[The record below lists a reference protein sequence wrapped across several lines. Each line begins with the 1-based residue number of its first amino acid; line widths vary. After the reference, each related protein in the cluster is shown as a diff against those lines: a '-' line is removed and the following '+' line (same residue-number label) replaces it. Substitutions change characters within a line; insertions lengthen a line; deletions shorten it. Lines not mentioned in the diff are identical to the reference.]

1 MSTAQSSFIGG
12 MKKDFSPLISSN
24 DTLTDALNATIIT
37 FNGNEYMLQQDMG
50 NGRIETAYLPK
61 GYVPVGI
68 AEHGGII
75 YVASYNPLTQR
86 SQIGSFPSPERNI
99 ASDENGETGQI
110 FSTTDFV
117 KSDTNEVITLSLTK
131 VFLMNDII
139 RPGDK
144 FYFYLDKSSKG
155 DLNYLQGYNNQDYR
169 PLKITP
175 GIISSDGEFLSILDS
190 IVEDAGQVYW
200 ADPDDNTE
208 TVNES
213 IYLETYNSKIAGNL
227 ALSGELECINSISV
241 TVNTGKITTSTDQEE
256 YQFQIN
262 MSVDYSTLASI
273 VNFRGYKI
281 QLSTDA
287 DPKYIILNS
296 WTNDTTSKKANYTS
310 EFSGEMY
317 TWENIDTPTSSDDI
331 YNPGVATY
339 LYQSATSK
347 FESSPNLTITVT
359 PLMTYGELTEYKQ
372 ELVIDTSKIG
382 SGEFNITAY
391 KFMHNIA
398 DGLTQLYFNI
408 ENYPLVNETINSV
421 TLNFYSYSKWNELV
435 GSPYAGNY
443 STIKNNVNKSDLL
456 VYSTQIPKQN
466 SYNGIRTINI
476 QSDFLPSKDEYI
488 IEMVV
493 SKSTTTYTDNGSG
506 TPEESQQ
513 YYYFGLLTTEM
524 FNDEYYDDAHDN
536 DNFSTYTQD
545 AISANLSLINSEPNR
560 TMIRSNMPGSL
571 QIKDSTTSP
580 ISEQSSATM
589 TITDTYILNPNIT
602 ISNKQNYPFDSVSIG
617 KSTIQVYKSVY
628 PYGMVEYPTTNIF
641 TVKIEQEEAAKV
653 SLSYRLSSDVDIK
666 YYSPISANSFVN
678 YRDTDSWGK
687 LVLVYFDGNGHNR
700 GYVFFFDTNT
710 YTFSDDGQDKD
721 NGDQANR
728 ATRSDTNESLG
739 YRATY
744 KNPGPNGLTGNLHIL
759 CSNIFKS
766 MQNLIGNSFVYPFLS
781 TTSTKVTN
789 AGDRPQTCKLSIA
802 SSSDRLY
809 FIMRYNNNDQIC
821 FLLPINPDNSD
832 TNKLQ
837 FSSLTPFTENGSTG
851 GKIRKSIL
859 VYNGEQQG
867 EQTLNP
873 YILETYTANAY
884 TIDYS
889 IITHLTKLDSNK
901 DNLVYT
907 NGNTRYYPSI
917 GVYQNS
923 YIDDWINKVVGE
935 DNTSDLTVLK
945 ISPYPFSTSTRNA
958 TSVSITIDDFI
969 DYERLLSN
977 TSSTQYMFWN
987 GTEYTSSIAN
997 GSITSLNDNTMLINL
1012 DGKVYIQQGAKPNGM
1027 DTEAW
1032 NFFNSLQYDSSTKQL
1047 MYNGSVTKADISASG
1062 PYFYLKGQGSTSE
1075 TLYLKEFG
1083 GYVEDGGFFYTL
1095 NNQ

>member
-99 ASDENGETGQI
+99 ASDENGETGQV

-117 KSDTNEVITLSLTK
+117 KSDTNEVLTLSLTK

-144 FYFYLDKSSKG
+144 FYFYLDKSSTG

-241 TVNTGKITTSTDQEE
+241 TVNTGKITTNTDQEE

-281 QLSTDA
+281 QLSTDVT
-287 DPKYIILNS
+287 PKYIILNS

-421 TLNFYSYSKWNELV
+421 TLNFYNYSKWNELV

-545 AISANLSLINSEPNR
+545 AINANLSLINSEPNR
-560 TMIRSNMPGSL
+560 TMIRSNMPGS
-571 QIKDSTTSP
+571 IITEDNTATS
-580 ISEQSSATM
+580 ITRKSSATM
-589 TITDTYILNPNIT
+589 TVTDTYALSSNIN
-602 ISNKQNYPFDSVSIG
+602 ISNDQNYPFDTISLGDSEIVVRKSNNATQTATYPKDRVLVITNTMTENISSGTNPTVVTLVYELTPDIDMKLYNSINRNL
-617 KSTIQVYKSVY
+617 YM
-628 PYGMVEYPTTNIF
+628 PED
-641 TVKIEQEEAAKV
+641 
-653 SLSYRLSSDVDIK
+653 SSN
-666 YYSPISANSFVN
+666 A
-678 YRDTDSWGK
+678 GK
-687 LVLVYFDGNGHNR
+687 LVIGYFNGDNGNR
-700 GYVFFFDTNT
+700 GYTFFFTSSSFRCNT
-710 YTFSDDGQDKD
+710 DKSQDDD
-721 NGDQANR
+721 NGDQPNQS
-728 ATRSDTNESLG
+728 TRGSTDESLG
-739 YRATY
+739 YRATIR
-744 KNPGPNGLTGNLHIL
+744 NPAPNGLTGALHMM
-759 CSNIFKS
+759 CSQIFKS
-766 MQNLIGNSFVYPFLS
+766 MQNLLGSQFIYPFLS
-781 TTSTKVTN
+781 SNDGGILISNSGDLDGVSAKLT
-789 AGDRPQTCKLSIA
+789 AGIGT
-802 SSSDRLY
+802 Y
-809 FIMRYNNNDQIC
+809 YIMKINNNDQIC
-821 FLLPINPDNSD
+821 FLLPSKWIAS
-832 TNKLQ
+832 
-837 FSSLTPFTENGSTG
+837 GSGVMTYD
-851 GKIRKSIL
+851 KMRDAFEKIL
-859 VYNGEQQG
+859 VYNGVSNTD
-867 EQTLNP
+867 QTINP
-873 YILETYTANAY
+873 YKLSSYTSNPY
-884 TIDYS
+884 TITYG
-889 IITHLTKLDSNK
+889 ITTRISKLDNEE
-901 DNLVYT
+901 NLVYRNRST
-907 NGNTRYYPSI
+907 TYYPNESNY
-917 GVYQNS
+917 VL
-923 YIDDWINKVVGE
+923 DWINKIS
-935 DNTSDLTVLK
+935 SDTTVTIPVLN
-945 ISPYPFSTSTRNA
+945 IPEFPFEQNKSETIN
-958 TSVSITIDDFI
+958 VSITIDDFT
-969 DYERLLSN
+969 DYERLLS
-977 TSSTQYMFWN
+977 SSSSSQYMFWN
-987 GTEYTSSIAN
+987 GSSYTSVISN
-997 GSITSLNDNTMLINL
+997 GSINNVTDNTLLFYKN
-1012 DGKVYIQQGAKPNGM
+1012 GKVYIQQGSKPSGFSN
-1027 DTEAW
+1027 EAW
-1032 NFFNSLQYDSSTKQL
+1032 DFFNSIQYDYVNKTL
-1047 MYNGSVTKADISASG
+1047 TYNGSVNKSDLTSGGTTNG
-1062 PYFYLKGQGSTSE
+1062 PYFSLPGQGTTTT

-1083 GYVEDGGFFYTL
+1083 GYVEDGGFFSSL
-1095 NNQ
+1095 

>member
-99 ASDENGETGQI
+99 ASDENGETGQV

-200 ADPDDNTE
+200 ADPDDNTQ

-213 IYLETYNSKIAGNL
+213 VYLETYNSKIAGNL

-241 TVNTGKITTSTDQEE
+241 TVNTGKITTSTNQEE

-287 DPKYIILNS
+287 TSKYIILNS

-310 EFSGEMY
+310 EFSGEKY

-339 LYQSATSK
+339 LYQSATSN

-359 PLMTYGELTEYKQ
+359 PLMTYGELTEYSQK
-372 ELVIDTSKIG
+372 LAIDTSKIG

-560 TMIRSNMPGSL
+560 TMIRSNMPGS
-571 QIKDSTTSP
+571 IITEDNTATS
-580 ISEQSSATM
+580 ITRKSSATM
-589 TITDTYILNPNIT
+589 TVTDTYTLSSNINISNDQNYTFDT
-602 ISNKQNYPFDSVSIG
+602 ISLGDSEIVVRKSNNATQTATYPKDRVLVITNTMTENISSGTNPTVVTLVYELTPDIDMKLYNSINRNLYMPEDSS
-617 KSTIQVYKSVY
+617 
-628 PYGMVEYPTTNIF
+628 N
-641 TVKIEQEEAAKV
+641 A
-653 SLSYRLSSDVDIK
+653 
-666 YYSPISANSFVN
+666 
-678 YRDTDSWGK
+678 GK
-687 LVLVYFDGNGHNR
+687 LVIGYFNGDNGNR
-700 GYVFFFDTNT
+700 GYTFFFTSSSFRCNT
-710 YTFSDDGQDKD
+710 DKSQDDDS
-721 NGDQANR
+721 GDQPNQS
-728 ATRSDTNESLG
+728 TRGSNDESLG
-739 YRATY
+739 YRATIR
-744 KNPGPNGLTGNLHIL
+744 NPAPNGLTGALHMM
-759 CSNIFKS
+759 CSQIFKS
-766 MQNLIGNSFVYPFLS
+766 MQNLLGSQFIYPFLS
-781 TTSTKVTN
+781 SNNGSTLISNSGDLDGVSAKLT
-789 AGDRPQTCKLSIA
+789 AGIGT
-802 SSSDRLY
+802 Y
-809 FIMRYNNNDQIC
+809 YIMKINNNDQIC
-821 FLLPINPDNSD
+821 FLLP
-832 TNKLQ
+832 NKWIA
-837 FSSLTPFTENGSTG
+837 SGSGVMTYD
-851 GKIRKSIL
+851 KMRDAFEKIL
-859 VYNGEQQG
+859 VYNGVSNTD
-867 EQTLNP
+867 QTINP
-873 YILETYTANAY
+873 YKLSSYTSTPY
-884 TIDYS
+884 TINYGIVTRIS
-889 IITHLTKLDSNK
+889 KLDNEE
-901 DNLVYT
+901 NLVYK
-907 NGNTRYYPSI
+907 NGSTTYYPNESNY
-917 GVYQNS
+917 VL
-923 YIDDWINKVVGE
+923 DWINK
-935 DNTSDLTVLK
+935 
-945 ISPYPFSTSTRNA
+945 ISPDTTVTIPVLNIPEFPFEQNKSETIN
-958 TSVSITIDDFI
+958 VSITIDDFT
-969 DYERLLSN
+969 DYERLLS
-977 TSSTQYMFWN
+977 SSNSSQYMFWN
-987 GTEYTSSIAN
+987 GSSYTSVISN
-997 GSITSLNDNTMLINL
+997 GSINNVTDNTLLFYKN
-1012 DGKVYIQQGAKPNGM
+1012 GKVYIQQGSKPSGFSN
-1027 DTEAW
+1027 EAW
-1032 NFFNSLQYDSSTKQL
+1032 DFFNSIQYDYINKTL
-1047 MYNGSVTKADISASG
+1047 TYNGSVNKSDLTSGGTTNG
-1062 PYFYLKGQGSTSE
+1062 PYFSLPGEGSTTT

-1083 GYVEDGGFFYTL
+1083 GYVEDGGFFSSL
-1095 NNQ
+1095 

>member
-99 ASDENGETGQI
+99 ASDENGETGQV

-117 KSDTNEVITLSLTK
+117 KSDTNEVLTLSLTK

-200 ADPDDNTE
+200 ADPDDNTS

-227 ALSGELECINSISV
+227 ALSGELECINSISI
-241 TVNTGKITTSTDQEE
+241 TVNTGKITTDTNQEE

-281 QLSTDA
+281 KLSTDA
-287 DPKYIILNS
+287 TPKYIILNS
-296 WTNDTTSKKANYTS
+296 WTDDTTSKKANYTS
-310 EFSGEMY
+310 KFSGEMY

-339 LYQSATSK
+339 LYQSATSN

-372 ELVIDTSKIG
+372 KLVIDTSKIG

-524 FNDEYYDDAHDN
+524 FNDKYYDDVHDN

-560 TMIRSNMPGSL
+560 TMIRSNMPGS
-571 QIKDSTTSP
+571 IITEDNTATS
-580 ISEQSSATM
+580 ITRKSSATM
-589 TITDTYILNPNIT
+589 TVTDTYPLSSNINISNDQNYTFDT
-602 ISNKQNYPFDSVSIG
+602 ISLGDSEIVVRKSNNATQTATYPKDKILVITNTITENISSGSNPTVVTLVYELTPDIDMKLYSSINRNLYMPEDSS
-617 KSTIQVYKSVY
+617 
-628 PYGMVEYPTTNIF
+628 N
-641 TVKIEQEEAAKV
+641 A
-653 SLSYRLSSDVDIK
+653 
-666 YYSPISANSFVN
+666 
-678 YRDTDSWGK
+678 GK
-687 LVLVYFDGNGHNR
+687 LVIGYFDGDNGNR
-700 GYVFFFDTNT
+700 GYTFFFTSSSFQCNT
-710 YTFSDDGQDKD
+710 DKSQDDDS
-721 NGDQANR
+721 GDQPNQS
-728 ATRSDTNESLG
+728 TRGSNDESLG
-739 YRATY
+739 YRATIR
-744 KNPGPNGLTGNLHIL
+744 NPAPNGLTGALHMM
-759 CSNIFKS
+759 CSQIFKS
-766 MQNLIGNSFVYPFLS
+766 MQNLLGSQFIYPFLS
-781 TTSTKVTN
+781 SNNGSTLISNSGDLDGVSAKMT
-789 AGDRPQTCKLSIA
+789 AGTGT
-802 SSSDRLY
+802 Y
-809 FIMRYNNNDQIC
+809 YIMKINNNDQIC
-821 FLLPINPDNSD
+821 FLLP
-832 TNKLQ
+832 NKWIA
-837 FSSLTPFTENGSTG
+837 SGSGVMTYD
-851 GKIRKSIL
+851 KMRDAFEKIL
-859 VYNGEQQG
+859 VYNGVSNTD
-867 EQTLNP
+867 QTINP
-873 YILETYTANAY
+873 YKLSSYTSTPY
-884 TIDYS
+884 TITYG
-889 IITHLTKLDSNK
+889 LTTRISKLDNEE
-901 DNLVYT
+901 NLVYK
-907 NGNTRYYPSI
+907 NGSTTYYPNESNY
-917 GVYQNS
+917 VL
-923 YIDDWINKVVGE
+923 DWINK
-935 DNTSDLTVLK
+935 
-945 ISPYPFSTSTRNA
+945 ISPDTIVTIPVLNIPEFPFEQNKSETIN
-958 TSVSITIDDFI
+958 VSITIDDFT
-969 DYERLLSN
+969 DYERLLS
-977 TSSTQYMFWN
+977 SSNSSQYMFWN
-987 GTEYTSSIAN
+987 GSSYTSVISN
-997 GSITSLNDNTMLINL
+997 GSINNVTDNTLLFYKN
-1012 DGKVYIQQGAKPNGM
+1012 GKVYIQQGSKPSGFSN
-1027 DTEAW
+1027 EAW
-1032 NFFNSLQYDSSTKQL
+1032 DFFNSIQYDYVNKTL
-1047 MYNGSVTKADISASG
+1047 TYNGSVNKSDLTSGGTTNG
-1062 PYFYLKGQGSTSE
+1062 PYFSLPGEGSTTT

-1083 GYVEDGGFFYTL
+1083 GYVEDGGFFSSL
-1095 NNQ
+1095 